1 MPLDKI
7 IDVQKVGRFEKLHV
21 PTGIRFSKLTLV
33 FGENG
38 WGKSTIADIL
48 RSVSTREPKILTGRE
63 TLASAGTQKVLLLVD
78 GNQAEFNGEA
88 WQGPC
93 PKVAVYDQIF
103 VNQNIFSGDSV
114 SHDHLKRQYGLVVG
128 ETGVSLMRDIVR
140 IDEEVGEVSTT
151 IRRYEHTIQG
161 VIATLGANSLSVD
174 QFISLE
180 QLDNGDQAIAEMEA
194 AVRRLEQIDQIG
206 RAPLPDQ
213 LPEPSST
220 ESLRFLLASSVDGVA
235 TDAHRILRAHIERY
249 HAAEGRGNS
258 AMAHEVWLEAG
269 LSYVPDDPC
278 PFCGQ
283 ELQDR
288 LLVDAY
294 RDFFSNAYKELAARV
309 QRSRATIER
318 HVSGE
323 YADTIRRAM
332 TGIATIESNWRAL
345 ADVEEPGITMP
356 DEALALLIDAA
367 TGVDALLELKQRDL
381 VSALPEQDIAGALTQ
396 WEEAVSVIK
405 EINQQIRAYR
415 EGLIAIRDAQ
425 DAADLPAQKTALSIL
440 RARTRRY
447 EPDMVVNNEELQN
460 AQLRKAALAID
471 KTAKRGELTVHTTAV
486 TQGLGA
492 TINAYLDRLGAG
504 FRIDYQPPNYRG
516 KEPAASYNLLI
527 NDVPVQPRTAQDDI
541 GTPCFKNTL
550 SAGDKSVLSLAIFLA
565 TLKSRDDLNE
575 VIVVLDD
582 PFTSMDDFRRSFTVN
597 EINKLTTHVSQI
609 FVLSHEK
616 GFLRSIWDT
625 VDRDLVTSLSIQTG
639 APGLASIAHF
649 DLEAATRPRHL
660 TERMEV
666 EEFCQ
671 QSIGSP
677 PHIRRLLRNVLEVF
691 YRQADPELFLPDDL
705 LGSIIAKI
713 EAAPPAYRYKAALDY
728 LTEVNRYTRAFH
740 HAPVVGAAV
749 EDTNVEELRTYCSR
763 VLGLT
768 RGSA

>member
-63 TLASAGTQKVLLLVD
+63 TLASAGAQKVLLLLD
-78 GNQAEFNGEA
+78 GNQAEFNGQA

-114 SHDHLKRQYGLVVG
+114 SHNHLKKQYGLVVG
-128 ETGVSLMRDIVR
+128 ETGVALMQDIVR
-140 IDEEVGEVSTT
+140 IDEELRAVNATIGQYDRTMKST
-151 IRRYEHTIQG
+151 
-161 VIATLGANSLSVD
+161 IATLVANSLSVD
-174 QFISLE
+174 QFISLG
-180 QLDNGDQAIAEMEA
+180 QLDNGDQSIAEMEA

-206 RAPLPDQ
+206 RAPLPEL

-220 ESLRFLLASSVDGVA
+220 ESLRSLLASSVDGIA
-235 TDAHRILRAHIERY
+235 TEAHRTLRAHIERY
-249 HAAEGRGNS
+249 HEAEGRGNS

-269 LSYVPDDPC
+269 LSYEPDDPC

-288 LLVDAY
+288 SLVDAY

-318 HVSGE
+318 YVSGE

-345 ADVEEPGITMP
+345 ADVEEPGITIP
-356 DEALALLIDAA
+356 EEAFAQLIEAA
-367 TGVDALLELKQRDL
+367 NAVDALLEVKQRDL

-396 WEEAVSVIK
+396 WEEVVAVIM
-405 EINQQIRAYR
+405 EINRQVTAYGDR
-415 EGLIAIRDAQ
+415 LIAIRDAQ

-440 RARTRRY
+440 RARKRRF
-447 EPDMVVNNEELQN
+447 EPDMAASIQELLD
-460 AQLRKAALAID
+460 AQIQKGALAAD
-471 KTAKRGELTVHTTAV
+471 KVTKRGELTAHTAAV
-486 TQGLGA
+486 TQGLGV

-504 FRIDYQPPNYRG
+504 FRIDYQQPNYRG
-516 KEPAASYNLLI
+516 NEPAAAYNILI
-527 NDVPVQPRTAQDDI
+527 NDVPVPPRTAQDDI

-597 EINKLTTHVSQI
+597 EINKLTDHVSQI

-625 VDRDLVTSLSIQTG
+625 VDRDLVTSFSIQTG
-639 APGLASIAHF
+639 APGLASIARF
-649 DLEAATRPRHL
+649 DLEAATQPRHL

-677 PHIRRLLRNVLEVF
+677 SHIRRLLRNVLEGF
-691 YRQADPELFLPDDL
+691 YRQADPELFLLDDL
-705 LGSIIAKI
+705 LGGIIAKI
-713 EAAPPAYRYKAALDY
+713 EVAPPTYRYKAALDD
-728 LTEVNRYTRAFH
+728 LAEVNRYTRAFH

-749 EDTNVEELRTYCSR
+749 EDTNVEELRTYCRR

>member
-7 IDVQKVGRFEKLHV
+7 IDVQKVGRFQKLHV
-21 PTGIRFSKLTLV
+21 PTGIRFSKLTLI

-48 RSVSTREPKILTGRE
+48 RSVSTGEPKILTGRE
-63 TLASAGTQKVLLLVD
+63 TLASAGNQKVILLVD
-78 GNQAEFNGEA
+78 GNQVEFNGQA
-88 WQGPC
+88 WQGSC

-114 SHDHLKRQYGLVVG
+114 SHDHLKKQYGLVVG
-128 ETGVSLMRDIVR
+128 ETGVALIQDIVR
-140 IDEEVGEVSTT
+140 IDEELRAVNTT
-151 IRRYEHTIQG
+151 IGQYDRTMKST
-161 VIATLGANSLSVD
+161 IATLGANSLSVD
-174 QFISLE
+174 QFISLG

-206 RAPLPDQ
+206 RAPLPEV

-220 ESLRFLLASSVDGVA
+220 ESLRSLLASSVDGVA
-235 TDAHRILRAHIERY
+235 TEAHRTLRVHIERY
-249 HAAEGRGNS
+249 HAAEGRGNR

-269 LSYVPDDPC
+269 LSYEPDDPC

-288 LLVDAY
+288 SLVDAY

-345 ADVEEPGITMP
+345 ADVEEPVIAMP
-356 DEALALLIDAA
+356 EETFAQLIEAANA
-367 TGVDALLELKQRDL
+367 VDALLEVKQRDL

-396 WEEAVSVIK
+396 WEEIVAVIT
-405 EINQQIRAYR
+405 EINRQITDYR
-415 EGLIAIRDAQ
+415 SRLIAIRDAQ

-440 RARTRRY
+440 RARKRRF
-447 EPDMVVNNEELQN
+447 EPDMVASIQELLD
-460 AQLRKAALAID
+460 AQIQKGALAAD
-471 KTAKRGELTVHTTAV
+471 KVTKRGELTAHTTAV

-504 FRIDYQPPNYRG
+504 FRIDYQQPNYRG
-516 KEPAASYNLLI
+516 NEPAAAYNILI

-597 EINKLTTHVSQI
+597 EINKLTDHVSQI

-639 APGLASIAHF
+639 APGLASIARF
-649 DLEAATRPRHL
+649 DLEAATQPRHL

-677 PHIRRLLRNVLEVF
+677 PHIRRLLRNVLEGF
-691 YRQADPELFLPDDL
+691 YRQADPDLFLPDDL

-713 EAAPPAYRYKAALDY
+713 EAAPPAYRYKAALDD
-728 LTEVNRYTRAFH
+728 LNEVNRYTRAFH
-740 HAPVVGAAV
+740 HAPVEGAAV
-749 EDTNVEELRTYCSR
+749 EDTNVEELRTYCRR

>member
-7 IDVQKVGRFEKLHV
+7 IDIQKVGRFEKLHV
-21 PTGIRFSKLTLV
+21 PPGIRFSKLTLV

-63 TLASAGTQKVLLLVD
+63 TLASAGAQKVLLLVD
-78 GNQAEFNGEA
+78 GGQAEFNGET

-103 VNQNIFSGDSV
+103 VNQNIFSGDSI
-114 SHDHLKRQYGLVVG
+114 SHDHLKKQYGLVVG

-140 IDEEVGEVSTT
+140 IDEEVGEVSAT
-151 IRRYEHTIQG
+151 IRRYEQTIQG
-161 VIATLGANSLSVD
+161 VIATLGANSLSID
-174 QFISLE
+174 QFISME
-180 QLDNGDQAIAEMEA
+180 QLDNGGQAIAEMEA

-206 RAPLPDQ
+206 RAPLPEL

-220 ESLRFLLASSVDGVA
+220 ESLRSLLASSVDGVA
-235 TDAHRILRAHIERY
+235 TEAHRTLRAHIERY
-249 HAAEGRGNS
+249 HAAEGRGNN

-269 LSYVPDDPC
+269 LSYEPDDPC

-288 LLVDAY
+288 SLVDAY

-332 TGIATIESNWRAL
+332 TSIATIESNWRAL
-345 ADVEEPGITMP
+345 ADVEEPGITMAE
-356 DEALALLIDAA
+356 EAFAQLIEAA
-367 TGVDALLELKQRDL
+367 IAVDALLEVKQRNL
-381 VSALPEQDIAGALTQ
+381 VLALPEHEITGALTQ
-396 WEEAVSVIK
+396 WEAAVTVIN
-405 EINQQIRAYR
+405 EINLQITAYR
-415 EGLIAIRDAQ
+415 GRLIAIRDAQ
-425 DAADLPAQKTALSIL
+425 DAANLPVHKTALSIS

-447 EPDMVVNNEELQN
+447 EPDMVANIEELQG
-460 AQLRKAALAID
+460 AELRKAALAVD
-471 KTAKRGELTVHTTAV
+471 KTEKRGELTAHTTAV
-486 TQGLGA
+486 TQGLGT

-516 KEPAASYNLLI
+516 SEPAAAYNILI

-597 EINKLTTHVSQI
+597 EISKLTAHVSQI
-609 FVLSHEK
+609 LVLSHEK

-625 VDRDLVTSLSIQTG
+625 VDRDFITSLSIQTG

-649 DLEAATRPRHL
+649 DLEAATQPRHL
-660 TERMEV
+660 TERIEV

-677 PHIRRLLRNVLEVF
+677 PHIRRLLRIVLEGF
-691 YRQADPELFLPDDL
+691 YRQADPDVFVSDDL
-705 LGSIIAKI
+705 LGSITAKI
-713 EAAPPAYRYKAALDY
+713 EAAPPGYRYKSALDD
-728 LTEVNRYTRAFH
+728 LTEVNRYTRSFH
-740 HAPVVGAAV
+740 HAPVEGAAV
-749 EDTNVEELRTYCSR
+749 EDTNLEELRTYCRR
-763 VLGLT
+763 VLSLT